1 MEKEMRDSGIPWLGE
16 IPKSWRLSK
25 IKYVLNERKEKNNP
39 IRCRD
44 ILSLTAKQGVIP
56 LSEKEGGGNKPK
68 EDYSTYHLAYPGDI
82 VMNPIRLCRI
92 IKLLWMC

>member
-44 ILSLTAKQGVIP
+44 ILSLTAKPV
-56 LSEKEGGGNKPK
+56 S
-68 EDYSTYHLAYPGDI
+68 YTHLDVYKRQILTI
-82 VMNPIRLCRI
+82 VT
-92 IKLLWMC
+92 